1 MNQLAQS
8 RANLIASAERELSA
22 FFSAVGELFGPE
34 EAALAAKDWLQQLK
48 AMKTLPVLPRQF
60 GQLSINASGRLSKR
74 LGSDGYPMKQK
85 IKRIRKGQT
94 E

>member
-1 MNQLAQS
+1 MNQLAHS
-8 RANLIASAERELSA
+8 RADLIASAERELSA
-22 FFSAVGELFGPE
+22 LFSAVDELFGPE

-60 GQLSINASGRLSKR
+60 RQLSINASGRLAKR
-74 LGSDGYPMKQK
+74 LGSDGLKRK
-85 IKRIRKGQT
+85 SKRIKKGQT